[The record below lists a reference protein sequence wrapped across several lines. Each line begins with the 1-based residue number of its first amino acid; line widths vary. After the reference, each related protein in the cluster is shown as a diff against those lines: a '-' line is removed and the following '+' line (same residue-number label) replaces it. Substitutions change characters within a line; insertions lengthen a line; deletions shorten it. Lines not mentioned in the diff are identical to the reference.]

1 MRFTTTADGLLGG
14 VDIEPVA
21 NGDVGVKARDEV
33 LVGKDEL
40 DEAFN
45 LTG

>member
-1 MRFTTTADGLLGG
+1 MGLTTTADGLLGG

-21 NGDVGVKARDEV
+21 NGGVGVKAKDKV
-33 LVGKDEL
+33 LVGKDGI

-45 LTG
+45 LAG